1 MAAGILFS
9 LLPIVAVLAVI
20 GLAGYAFVRVRAGEP
35 VVHLSV
41 AGFLAVYV
49 GVAMV
54 AALIVA
60 AVGGS
65 QLVNAGLS
73 RAAGGEFSYG
83 RQHRPVAPLLEAPA
97 AGAADEGLAWAMDRA
112 DALEVERLD
121 GAFRSGLISG
131 ISLAVVGLVIFAIH
145 LLVRVLAGMGD
156 TNRTQR
162 RWLLGSL
169 LLVFGLVSLVALPT
183 GIVATLNYAFDAS
196 RDSYEGPGGTLAL
209 AIAFTPIWF
218 ALIALFTREVR
229 RA

>member
-20 GLAGYAFVRVRAGEP
+20 GLAVYAFVRARAGEP

-41 AGFLAVYV
+41 TGFLTAYA

-60 AVGGS
+60 AIGAS

-83 RQHRPVAPLLEAPA
+83 QQHGSMAPLVKAPA
-97 AGAADEGLAWAMDRA
+97 AGAADKGLARTKAQY
-112 DALEVERLD
+112 DAREAERLD

-169 LLVFGLVSLVALPT
+169 LVVFGLVSLVALPT

-229 RA
+229 RV